1 MIGVIDTSAL
11 IRLFVPDGPIPD
23 GLEEF
28 FQGVERGRN
37 IAIAPELIMVESANV
52 INKKRSIGEI
62 SEEESRQLLLDIL
75 SMPIRL
81 FPHRPL
87 IQPSFELAVEYEL
100 TVYDALFLA
109 LAIEQGAIV
118 FSSDET
124 IVKVA
129 GLIKL
134 Q

>member
-23 GLEEF
+23 GLDEF

-37 IAIAPELIMVESANV
+37 IAIAPELIVVESANV
-52 INKKRSIGEI
+52 INKKRKAGEI

-75 SMPIRL
+75 AMPIRL

-87 IQPSFELAVEYEL
+87 IQPSFDLASEYEL
-100 TVYDALFLA
+100 TLYDALFLA
-109 LAIEQGAIV
+109 LATAQGAIV
-118 FSSDET
+118 FSTDEAM
-124 IVKVA
+124 VKVA
-129 GLIKL
+129 GLMNL
-134 Q
+134 

>member
-11 IRLFVPDGPIPD
+11 IRLFVPDGPVPR

-37 IAIAPELIMVESANV
+37 IAVAPELIMVESANV
-52 INKKRSIGEI
+52 INKKRKIGEI
-62 SEEESRQLLLDIL
+62 SEKESRRLLLDIL

-81 FPHRPL
+81 FPHRPF
-87 IQPSFELAVEYEL
+87 IQSAFDLAVEYEL

-109 LAIEQGAIV
+109 LAMAQGAIV
-118 FSSDET
+118 FSSDES
-124 IVKVA
+124 IINVA
-129 GLIKL
+129 KILNL
-134 Q
+134 